1 MTPAR
6 PMPDRGTSG
15 ARAPRRGVGVPE
27 HRAGRAARRIG
38 GALALFVAA
47 LLVAAAWLPG
57 ATPVEAHAE
66 LVRAS
71 PSPGSALADPPE
83 AIEIWFSEPL
93 ESQFSGLE
101 LLDGTGVRIE
111 LQAVAIGVDDGRRMV
126 GHMPALAPGVYT
138 VVYRAL
144 SRRDGH
150 FLTGSYSFTVL
161 GPGVAAGG
169 AAAFEPSLSSGA
181 GPEATIGR
189 WALLVGLAALA
200 GGGAVAF
207 AAARSDRSPEGVV
220 RRLAWRSY
228 LPLAAAGLALALVGD
243 ALLLRAQHAA
253 IGGSL
258 TTLLTES
265 RFGLFLLWRVGLLAA
280 VALVGLG
287 LWRRGAREG
296 WPAAAALVGLGAI
309 YTVSAVSHAAAAPGS
324 FWALAT
330 DLVHLATAMLWLG
343 GIGFLGLLALRARGP
358 GGRPPAETLLRLVA
372 WFSVAAAVS
381 LLLLTATGLLR
392 AFGELPSLEALTG
405 TNYGR
410 WLIAKLALIAPL
422 LAVAWLNRRVV
433 GRWLRGAMEAEAALA
448 RLRALLPAEA
458 LLGVVVL
465 LSVAALGQASTPR
478 AGAAGAGLELS
489 RFASPAPQLSTE
501 ALLGGVLA
509 VAAASALLALRYL
522 APARAR
528 PGWAQARAASAL
540 AAALLVVAAGG
551 LSEPRVQRSG
561 AAAAQQSLAFE
572 LTPAPGTDCNAIAP
586 GANLAGCDLSGRDL
600 SGVDLRE
607 ANLTGANLEG
617 TNLLGARMQGATLL
631 GANLQ
636 GADLTAS
643 YLQEAI
649 LSGADLRGANL
660 RGANAVGALLG
671 GALLGGA
678 NLTGADLA
686 HAYLAD
692 ADLDGAVVSG
702 TTLTDADLS
711 RVNWANTICPE
722 GPEAIPGGIE
732 ICAGED

>member
-1 MTPAR
+1 M
-6 PMPDRGTSG
+6 
-15 ARAPRRGVGVPE
+15 
-27 HRAGRAARRIG
+27 HRS
-38 GALALFVAA
+38 LLVAA

-57 ATPVEAHAE
+57 ATPVAAHAE

-93 ESQFSGLE
+93 ESEFSGLE
-101 LLDGTGVRIE
+101 LLDGTGTRIE
-111 LQAVAIGVDDGRRMV
+111 LQAVAIGGDGRRIA
-126 GHMPALAPGVYT
+126 GRMPALAPGVYT
-138 VVYRAL
+138 VVYRTL
-144 SRRDGH
+144 SRLDGH
-150 FLTGSYSFTVL
+150 FLPGSYSFTVL

-169 AAAFEPSLSSGA
+169 GAAFEPSLSSGA

-189 WALLVGLAALA
+189 WASLVGLAALV

-207 AAARSDRSPEGVV
+207 AAARSDRSPEGGV

-228 LPLAAAGLALALVGD
+228 LPLAVAGLALALLGD
-243 ALLLRAQHAA
+243 ALLLRAQHGAV
-253 IGGSL
+253 GGSL

-265 RFGLFLLWRVGLLAA
+265 RFGLFLLWRAGLLAA
-280 VALVGLG
+280 IALIGLALGMG
-287 LWRRGAREG
+287 LWRRRAREG
-296 WPAAAALVGLGAI
+296 VPAAAALVGLGTL
-309 YTVSAVSHAAAAPGS
+309 YTVGAVGHAAAAPGS
-324 FWALAT
+324 FWALAA
-330 DLVHLATAMLWLG
+330 DFVHLATALLWLG

-358 GGRPPAETLLRLVA
+358 GERPPAETLLRLVA

-410 WLIAKLALIAPL
+410 WLIAKLLLIAPL

-433 GRWLRGAMEAEAALA
+433 ERCSRGAMEAEAALA

-458 LLGVVVL
+458 LLGVAVL

-528 PGWAQARAASAL
+528 PGWAQAGAASAL
-540 AAALLVVAAGG
+540 AAGLLIVAAGG
-551 LSEPRVQRSG
+551 LSELG
-561 AAAAQQSLAFE
+561 APGSEAATARQSPTFE
-572 LTPAPGTDCNAIAP
+572 LTPAPGTDCDAIAP
-586 GANLAGCDLSGRDL
+586 GVNLAGCDLSGRDL
-600 SGVDLRE
+600 RGVDLRE
-607 ANLTGANLEG
+607 ANLTGANLAG
-617 TNLLGARMQGATLL
+617 TNLFGARLQGATLL

-671 GALLGGA
+671 GARLGGA

-692 ADLDGAVVSG
+692 ADLDGAVLSG

-722 GPEAIPGGIE
+722 GPEAIPGGIQ
-732 ICAGED
+732 ICTGED